1 MREQEEEKMQRAVQE
16 ALAVYINNKNDFLI
30 DGKRVDVVMD
40 TATKSKYDKGC
51 GISISTPIDCND
63 DDEYVWHIT
72 ATTALYVQCP
82 SGYRTQNVRMDVTCE
97 LSWADKIWT
106 AQVLSCIFHNY

>member
-1 MREQEEEKMQRAVQE
+1 MREQEDSKMQRAIQE
-16 ALAVYINNKNDFLI
+16 ALAVYVNSQDDFHI
-30 DGKRVDVVMD
+30 DGQRVNVVMD

-51 GISISTPIDCND
+51 GISILNPIDCND

-72 ATTALYVQCP
+72 ATTALYVQCT

-97 LSWADKIWT
+97 LSWADKVWT
-106 AQVLSCIFHNY
+106 VKVLSCTFHNY